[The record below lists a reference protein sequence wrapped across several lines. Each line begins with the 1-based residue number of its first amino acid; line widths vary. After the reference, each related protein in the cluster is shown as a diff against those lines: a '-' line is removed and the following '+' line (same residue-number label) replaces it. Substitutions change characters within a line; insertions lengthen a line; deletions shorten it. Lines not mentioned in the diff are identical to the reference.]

1 VPRPCDDDISRGS
14 FSQGKYTGGLFVPN
28 GIFSAPP
35 RAGRPVESSLCVSPG
50 YDYSGANSIT
60 FKIRVDPDGT
70 MIVCLIA
77 RPQGELV
84 AEIPGGD
91 CVEGSVAVGEAES
104 HPVTVVRFF
113 RVGIFFEA

>member
-1 VPRPCDDDISRGS
+1 
-14 FSQGKYTGGLFVPN
+14 
-28 GIFSAPP
+28 
-35 RAGRPVESSLCVSPG
+35 
-50 YDYSGANSIT
+50 
-60 FKIRVDPDGT
+60 

-84 AEIPGGD
+84 AEIPGGG